1 MESSLFQIESLLWLL
16 GTVAYIEAFRRLDRF
31 VSRRKRPATDEEH
44 LARMALHYRVSEHD
58 LFFYAAPSWNHSE
71 SRVEADFKDYLVNGR
86 LPHYVRD
93 FIRKEKKLL
102 IPPP

>member
-16 GTVAYIEAFRRLDRF
+16 VAVAYIEAFRRLDRF
-31 VSRRKRPATDEEH
+31 VSRRKRPA
-44 LARMALHYRVSEHD
+44 
-58 LFFYAAPSWNHSE
+58 HSE

-93 FIRKEKKLL
+93 FIRKEKELG
-102 IPPP
+102 PRQ